1 MELFLD
7 ILAGA
12 LLLWA
17 GLKIIDFIIEMFSIF
32 GGDGVQP
39 YDIMWWFSRHISM
52 RGDYLFKLTMFIGL
66 LA

>member
-39 YDIMWWFSRHISM
+39 YDIM
-52 RGDYLFKLTMFIGL
+52 
-66 LA
+66 